1 MLPSSLYVRM
11 ESDNSNSHVP
21 LTTVSTI
28 YDSMSHEELIVV
40 VLHKSNIETTATSK
54 RREQK
59 PEISM

>member
-1 MLPSSLYVRM
+1 M

-59 PEISM
+59 PEISMW